1 MTEVFP
7 QFSGYRILRQIGA
20 GGRAIL
26 YQAVSSNSGELVALK
41 ISRPDS
47 ADEVGARKTLLRE
60 AALQAMIHDPR
71 VIAIKDVLN
80 LQDSV
85 VIVQEYVEGTTLWH
99 WLENGG
105 LDIEMKWRITI
116 NLCEGASAIHQS
128 GIVHSD
134 LKPLNV
140 LVNAGEN
147 HFLKITDF
155 GEAHRIEDPALSRAD
170 AWGSPLYMSPEQC
183 RGEASTARSDV
194 YSLGMIL
201 YRLWSESLPYQMT
214 TYKEAIDSHL
224 RQFPEAPQNTPAEL
238 AAVILRALA
247 KSPAQRQQTATVL
260 LQEVKACYNRFRRN

>member
-7 QFSGYRILRQIGA
+7 QFSEYRISRQIGA

-26 YQAVSSNSGELVALK
+26 YQAVSSVSGEVVALK

-47 ADEVGARKTLLRE
+47 ADGAGAREKLLRE
-60 AALQAMIHDPR
+60 ATLQAMVHDPR
-71 VIAIKDVLN
+71 VIAIKDVLTFP
-80 LQDSV
+80 DSV
-85 VIVQEYVEGTTLWH
+85 VLVQEYAEGTTLWH
-99 WLENGG
+99 RLEKGRM
-105 LDIEMKWRITI
+105 DVETKWRITI

-155 GEAHRIEDPALSRAD
+155 GEAHRIEDPAPSHAD

-214 TYKEAIDSHL
+214 TYKEAIESHL
-224 RQFPEAPQNTPAEL
+224 HRCPEAPQNTPADL
-238 AAVILRALA
+238 AAVILRALD
-247 KSPAQRQQTATVL
+247 KTPAQRQRTATEL
-260 LQEVKACYNRFRRN
+260 LQEVKACYNR

>member
-7 QFSGYRILRQIGA
+7 QFSEYRILRQIGA

-26 YQAVSSNSGELVALK
+26 YQAVSSNSGERAALK
-41 ISRPDS
+41 ISRS
-47 ADEVGARKTLLRE
+47 ENADKAGARESLLRE
-60 AALQAMIHDPR
+60 AALQATIHDPR
-71 VIAIKDVLN
+71 VIAIKDVLS
-80 LQDSV
+80 LPDAV
-85 VIVQEYVEGTTLWH
+85 VIVQEYAEGTTLWH

-105 LDIEMKWRITI
+105 LDSEMKWRITI

-155 GEAHRIEDPALSRAD
+155 GEAHRIDDQAHSPAD
-170 AWGSPLYMSPEQC
+170 AWGSPIYMSPEQC
-183 RGEASTARSDV
+183 RGEASTTRSDV

-201 YRLWSESLPYQMT
+201 YRLWAESLPFQMA

-224 RQFPEAPQNTPAEL
+224 HQSPEAPQNTPADL

-247 KSPAQRQQTATVL
+247 KSPAQRQQTATEL
-260 LQEVKACYNRFRRN
+260 LQEVKACYNRCRRN